1 LGPLPGTWWKVLRIA
16 SVAAFVAVVAAGC
29 GGAARPQQS
38 AFHGVPPRLAHDWEG
53 QASAIAAAA
62 SAGDD
67 CGAVRL
73 ADALRNQVLESEQRV
88 PPRLR
93 RPLVEAVNALAN
105 RLTCTVTTVQ
115 TVPPKPKPKPKPPPK
130 HDHHGD
136 HGPGHHKAGD
146 GGGNDQ

>member
-1 LGPLPGTWWKVLRIA
+1 LGPVPGTRWKVSRIA
-16 SVAAFVAVVAAGC
+16 FVAAFVVVVAAGC

-38 AFHGVPPRLAHDWEG
+38 AFHGVPPRLAHDWER

-67 CGAVRL
+67 CGAARL
-73 ADALRNQVLESEQRV
+73 ADALRTQVFESEQRV

-115 TVPPKPKPKPKPPPK
+115 TVPQKPYPKPPPK

-136 HGPGHHKAGD
+136 HGPGHHKHGD
-146 GGGNDQ
+146 GGGKDK

>member
-1 LGPLPGTWWKVLRIA
+1 MPGTRWKVSRIA
-16 SVAAFVAVVAAGC
+16 FVAAFVVVVAAGC

-38 AFHGVPPRLAHDWEG
+38 AFHGVPPRLAHDWER

-67 CGAVRL
+67 CGAARL
-73 ADALRNQVLESEQRV
+73 ADALRTQVLESEQRV

-105 RLTCTVTTVQ
+105 RLTCTVTVQ
-115 TVPPKPKPKPKPPPK
+115 TVPQKPKPKPPPK

-136 HGPGHHKAGD
+136 HGPGHHKHGD
-146 GGGNDQ
+146 GGGKDK